1 MNKKK
6 QRLRSNKKNTFE
18 EKYFEGYYKV
28 IGDFTEKRDRQLI
41 NLFKGLFSGINLYY
55 PIRKG
60 KGRKLLEYGCATG
73 AAASVLRDYGWKVTS
88 TDISKYAVSRAR
100 KNFKGINFLVQDME
114 KPFKKNEFDAV
125 VALDVIEHLPNPELG
140 IKNSYNSLKKNGVV
154 IFSTPNDYKHVWND
168 PTHIN
173 IKKPAEWREIIK
185 RVGFRDIIIKQ
196 MTFLPLFYRIHWM
209 LHIPLPFPS
218 SFRYFTSPVFIIAKK

>member
-1 MNKKK
+1 MKKAFVEDNKTK
-6 QRLRSNKKNTFE
+6 FE
-18 EKYFEGYYKV
+18 ETYFEGYYSK
-28 IGDFTEKRDRQLI
+28 IGDFTQKRDRQLI
-41 NLFKGLFSGINLYY
+41 NLFKGLFNGINLYY
-55 PIRKG
+55 PIKKG

-88 TDISKYAVSRAR
+88 TDISRYAVSRAR

-114 KPFKKNEFDAV
+114 KPFKENEFEAV

-140 IKNSYNSLKKNGVV
+140 IKNVYKTLKIGGVA

-173 IKKPAEWREIIK
+173 VKKPAEWNRIVEK
-185 RVGFRDIIIKQ
+185 AGFRDIIIRQ
-196 MTFLPLFYRIHWM
+196 VTFLPYLYRIHWL
-209 LHIPLPFPS
+209 LHVPLPFPS
-218 SFRYFTSPVFIIAKK
+218 SFKYFTSPVFIIAKK